1 MTFAIQVRDWLIR
14 VVWVGINQSQTR
26 IIKDII
32 NSENCY
38 EIYLICI
45 IDIQKSIFV

>member
-1 MTFAIQVRDWLIR
+1 MTFANQVSNWLIR
-14 VVWVGINQSQTR
+14 VVWVGITQSQTR

-38 EIYLICI
+38 AIYLLRI
-45 IDIQKSIFV
+45 IDI